1 MKKLPIAITLL
12 SALTVASPVAIA
24 LLSAFT
30 LASPARAASGTF
42 AGFETVRKIIILN
55 RMGVTHRDTQEGD
68 EASSNG
74 GDSGEGKDAKGGKK
88 KRSSVPA
95 HFETLLSTEG
105 AETAQLTVEI
115 GFGELTMRP
124 AGGDTLIYV
133 AVDYDARSF
142 GQPLIT
148 HDRGDGHVTISLA
161 SAEPHGEESDV
172 DMSDVK
178 AVNTWRVTLGKTVV
192 WALDMELA
200 YCETRLELGG
210 LKVEELN
217 MESGLSET
225 ELSFSEPNGAIL
237 QSCAI
242 ETGLGSFQAL
252 RLGNAGMR
260 RFTLENGLGSS
271 ILDFTGTWP
280 DENLKAVIESG
291 LGSVKMHLPNGLPV
305 IMQVEATLGTTDL
318 PGFHELNGGLYRS
331 VPYREG
337 VPGLDADITVG
348 LGSVDVIWV
357 TNEMLTLPPEPPLPP
372 EAPEAPQKAKTV
384 KKIKVV
390 D

>member
-12 SALTVASPVAIA
+12 SALIVASPVAVA
-24 LLSAFT
+24 LLTA
-30 LASPARAASGTF
+30 LACAPPASAASGTF
-42 AGFETVRKIIILN
+42 VGFETMRKIIILN
-55 RMGVTHRDTQEGD
+55 QMGATEREAETGGEAASEGGAGEEKDTK
-68 EASSNG
+68 A
-74 GDSGEGKDAKGGKK
+74 GKK
-88 KRSSVPA
+88 KRSPVPA
-95 HFETLLSTEG
+95 HFETVLSTEG
-105 AETAQLTVEI
+105 AETARLTVEI

-133 AVDYDARSF
+133 VVDYDARNF

-148 HDRGDGHVTISLA
+148 HESSDGHVTISLE
-161 SAEPHGEESDV
+161 SDEPHGEEFDV
-172 DMSDVK
+172 DMSDIK
-178 AVNTWRVTLGKTVV
+178 AVNTWRITLGKTVV

-210 LKVEELN
+210 LKVEALT

-237 QSCAI
+237 QNCDI
-242 ETGLGSFQAL
+242 ETGLGSFHAF

-260 RFTLENGLGSS
+260 QFTLENGLGSS
-271 ILDFTGTWP
+271 ILDFTGRWP

-291 LGSVKMHLPNGLPV
+291 LGSVKMHLPDGLPV
-305 IMQVEATLGTTDL
+305 IMQVEATLGSTDL
-318 PGFHELNGGLYRS
+318 PGFHELNGGVYRS

-337 VPGLDADITVG
+337 VPGLDAAVSVG
-348 LGSVDVIWV
+348 LGSVNVIWV

-372 EAPEAPQKAKTV
+372 EAPEAPKKAKTV